1 MTSYWT
7 LIENKFS
14 NCAPVVCNDSI
25 FDMGGPTRNYYDNET
40 YAYSLSA
47 PTGSLVKLQF
57 KSFSAEQGYDSLFLY
72 NGTSTAAPLIGS
84 YTGTNNP
91 GTVISSG
98 QNLTLRFKSDG
109 ATNTFGFRAIKSCTP
124 QLIVTAINSNEL
136 HDGLLIYPNP
146 TSGKVFFDDQKIK
159 SLQLFDAQGK
169 LILSK
174 EIYLDS
180 ENFIDLKLL
189 NITNGLYF
197 ISLRKTNGNKV
208 FKKIIYSE

>member
-1 MTSYWT
+1 
-7 LIENKFS
+7 
-14 NCAPVVCNDSI
+14 
-25 FDMGGPTRNYYDNET
+25 
-40 YAYSLSA
+40 
-47 PTGSLVKLQF
+47 
-57 KSFSAEQGYDSLFLY
+57 
-72 NGTSTAAPLIGS
+72 
-84 YTGTNNP
+84 
-91 GTVISSG
+91 
-98 QNLTLRFKSDG
+98 
-109 ATNTFGFRAIKSCTP
+109 
-124 QLIVTAINSNEL
+124 
-136 HDGLLIYPNP
+136 
-146 TSGKVFFDDQKIK
+146 VFFDDQKIK